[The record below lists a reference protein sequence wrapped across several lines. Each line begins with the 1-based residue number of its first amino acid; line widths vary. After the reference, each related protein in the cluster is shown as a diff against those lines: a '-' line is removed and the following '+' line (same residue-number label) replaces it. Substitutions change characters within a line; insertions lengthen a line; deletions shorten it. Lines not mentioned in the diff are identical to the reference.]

1 MSSLLTVIGVA
12 APGFHG
18 VEVENH
24 ADMWAPAMMSRGQIM
39 QPGNHWI
46 WIMARRRPEMPRS
59 RVQAAA
65 NTIMQ
70 QYLMSVYGGQ
80 RDSAFGKWA
89 LAQKIEVRDGGVGIS
104 MLREAFGKPLTI
116 LMAAVGLV
124 LLIACA
130 NVANLL
136 IARGAARRREIAMR
150 FSLGATRW
158 RLVRQW
164 LIESLLLA
172 LLGSILGLAFAI
184 WGERYMLLFLPP
196 GSGSRSMSR
205 RMRGAGVHAGYLHSL
220 GVLFGLAPALRAT
233 SLDPAAA

>member
-1 MSSLLTVIGVA
+1 
-12 APGFHG
+12 
-18 VEVENH
+18 
-24 ADMWAPAMMSRGQIM
+24 MWAPAMMFRGEIM
-39 QPGNHWI
+39 EPGMHWV
-46 WIMARRRPEMPRS
+46 WILARTRPEIPRRRL
-59 RVQAAA
+59 QAAA

-70 QYLMSVYGGQ
+70 QYLTQ
-80 RDSAFGKWA
+80 RLRWQRNSAFGKFA
-89 LAQKIEVRDGGVGIS
+89 LEQKIEVRDAGVGLS

-150 FSLGATRW
+150 FSLGATRR

-196 GSGSRSMSR
+196 G
-205 RMRGAGVHAGYLHSL
+205 AGDAI
-220 GVLFGLAPALRAT
+220 
-233 SLDPAAA
+233 

>member
-1 MSSLLTVIGVA
+1 VLKVDEQPLTVIGVA

-18 VEVENH
+18 VEVESR
-24 ADMWAPAMMSRGQIM
+24 AEMWVPAMMFRGQIM
-39 QPGNHWI
+39 QPGMHWV
-46 WIMARRRPEMPRS
+46 WIMARRLPQISRS
-59 RVQAAA
+59 RIQAAS

-70 QYLMSVYGGQ
+70 RYLMSVYGGQ

-89 LAQKIEVRDGGVGIS
+89 LEQRIDVRDAGVGIS
-104 MLREAFGKPLTI
+104 MLREEFGKPLTI

-130 NVANLL
+130 NVASLL

-150 FSLGATRW
+150 FSLGASRW

-172 LLGSILGLAFAI
+172 MLGTIL
-184 WGERYMLLFLPP
+184 
-196 GSGSRSMSR
+196 
-205 RMRGAGVHAGYLHSL
+205 
-220 GVLFGLAPALRAT
+220 
-233 SLDPAAA
+233 